1 MAKRIR
7 RWEDQEGRQRIS
19 ILRGTH
25 NVTRDGYTW
34 PRQQAVT
41 IWPEE
46 HDDLENAFLEGRG
59 LMTLTEHRRQI
70 GLVYDEVE
78 RRDAMIRRLEAE
90 LKYASTGE
98 EEEDDRGRIG
108 A

>member
-7 RWEDQEGRQRIS
+7 RWQDQGGRERIS

-25 NVTRDGYTW
+25 NVTRDGVTW
-34 PRQQAVT
+34 QRQSAVT

-46 HDDLENAFLEGRG
+46 HDDLENAFLEERG
-59 LMTLTEHRRQI
+59 LMTLTEHRRQM
-70 GLVYDEVE
+70 GEVYDEVE

-90 LKYASTGE
+90 LKYAATGE
-98 EEEDDRGRIG
+98 EDEAD
-108 A
+108 AS

>member
-1 MAKRIR
+1 MANRIR

-25 NVTRDGYTW
+25 SVTRDGVTW
-34 PRQQAVT
+34 NRQSAVT

-46 HDDLENAFLEGRG
+46 HDDLENAFLAERG
-59 LMTLTEHRRQI
+59 LVTLTEHRRQL

-78 RRDAMIRRLEAE
+78 RRDAQIRRLEAE
-90 LKYASTGE
+90 LRYASTGE
-98 EEEDDRGRIG
+98 EDEEDGAIG
-108 A
+108 S